1 MGNRRQAL
9 QSESSQ
15 IGGESVPILSVI
27 VPVYNVEN
35 YLRQSLDSLI
45 AQTRRDI
52 EFIVVNDGSPDHSW
66 EIIREY
72 AARDSRF
79 RYIEQENRG
88 FSGSRNRGLDEAR
101 GKYIGFVDSDDWIEP
116 DMYDKLLNL
125 AESTGADIA
134 QGSYFH
140 CYVKEGIVIPHDNS
154 PYVSLLAA
162 SGGKLRGAEG
172 ILFEDGTI
180 WNRIYRRKMLE
191 ENQIRFSP
199 EMTFGED
206 AFFHRCA
213 VCCAE
218 KIAAI
223 PDPLYHYRRHR
234 PGSATNSSDRRMF
247 SCIIS
252 VDQFEK
258 FAMERGLDYL
268 QPWINH
274 LKISFPCFGYGR
286 IRSDYRGEYF
296 DRFREYLQKS
306 GLDEHAPIAQGA
318 VGGGLPH
325 RMRYRILKYL
335 HPATVRALHRN
346 DRKAFDRII
355 ALREYLAQ
363 MPLRLQRWKKT
374 FQPTQR
380 DGRKKT
386 PFGLRKAGSRQID
399 SSNSQSLRTH
409 RIR

>member
-1 MGNRRQAL
+1 M

-27 VPVYNVEN
+27 IPVYNVES
-35 YLRQSLDSLI
+35 YLRQSLDSLL
-45 AQTRRDI
+45 AQTRPDI
-52 EFIVVNDGSPDHSW
+52 EFVVINDGSPDRSG

-88 FSGSRNRGLDEAR
+88 FAGSRNRGLDEAR

-172 ILFEDGTI
+172 ILFDDGTI
-180 WNRIYRRKMLE
+180 WNRIYRKKMLE
-191 ENQIRFSP
+191 ENQIRFNP
-199 EMTFGED
+199 EMIFGED
-206 AFFHRCA
+206 VFFYWCA
-213 VCCAE
+213 VCSAE

-223 PDPLYHYRRHR
+223 PDPLYHYRRLR
-234 PGSATNSSDRRMF
+234 PGSQTNSPDRRIF
-247 SCIIS
+247 SYFIS
-252 VDQFEK
+252 VDRFEK
-258 FAMERGLDYL
+258 FATERGLDYL

-274 LKISFPCFGYGR
+274 LKISFLCFGYGR
-286 IRSDYRGEYF
+286 ISQEYRGEYF

-306 GLDEHAPIAQGA
+306 GLDEHAPIAQGT
-318 VGGGLPH
+318 GDGGLPH
-325 RMRYRILKYL
+325 RMRYRVLKYL
-335 HPATVRALHRN
+335 HPATVRALYRN

-380 DGRKKT
+380 NGRKNHHS
-386 PFGLRKAGSRQID
+386 A
-399 SSNSQSLRTH
+399 
-409 RIR
+409 